1 MDGRSSGGNWKSLS
15 KKIDNKKNM
24 RNNIRMAALV
34 VGREATLGASYGDT
48 NSEHRVE
55 EAAENGNIKDVKKPD
70 FVPVNKTFRKVQV
83 LLLAKEKAMKH
94 WDMKDS
100 TFSDKIRNIHVTEGR
115 CIQNHCQAKPN
126 PSSALLP
133 ALVSLNST

>member
-1 MDGRSSGGNWKSLS
+1 MEGRNSGGNWRRLS

-24 RNNIRMAALV
+24 RNNIRMASLV
-34 VGREATLGASYGDT
+34 VVREATLGASYGDT
-48 NSEHRVE
+48 NNEHRVE

-100 TFSDKIRNIHVTEGR
+100 TFSDKIRNIHVTEGKS
-115 CIQNHCQAKPN
+115 IQNHCQAKPS
-126 PSSALLP
+126 PSSSSAARP
-133 ALVSLNST
+133 Q